1 MVERPFSDARPAGPF
16 VEQSGEM
23 PRPDAPAAG
32 RREARTED
40 EILEFLDRA
49 VTSRWANNYAPRL
62 VEGLTNIPA
71 ESFSE
76 EKINEF
82 KLRAAAGIIAR
93 PRYGRDV
100 DEIMELYIDNRD
112 YPVTDEFRDNL

>member
-32 RREARTED
+32 RREPRTED

-49 VTSRWANNYAPRL
+49 VTSRWASNYAPRFI
-62 VEGLTNIPA
+62 EGITSIPA
-71 ESFSE
+71 ENFSE

-93 PRYGRDV
+93 PRYGRTA
-100 DEIMELYIDNRD
+100 DEIMKIYVENRD
-112 YPVTDEFRDNL
+112 YPVTDDFRRNL